1 MIYQAYQAQT
11 DLMGPMRAFAQLAV
25 DMLDGPFSS
34 MFDRSAL
41 QPLSAAYQMMAR
53 AKLTH
58 ARPAFDIASVRVGNA
73 DVPVSEE
80 IVHQAAF
87 GSLLRF
93 RKHTDVKQPRVLLIA
108 PLSGHYAT
116 LLRGTIKTLLTE
128 HDVYVTDWH
137 NARDIPVSEGRFGF
151 DEYVDYII
159 RFLEVIGPGA
169 HLIAVCQPCVQA
181 LVAASVMAEQNHP
194 AQPRSM
200 TLMAGPID
208 TRISPTK
215 VNELACSKPM
225 DWFERN
231 LISHVPARFAGAGR
245 QVYPGFLQLSAFM
258 GMNMNRHIQAH
269 VEMFEHL
276 ARGDQA
282 KANVKKA
289 FYDEYFAVLDL
300 TAEFYLETVRK
311 VFQDHELPLGKLQWH
326 GQTINP
332 SAIRKTSLLTV
343 EGERD
348 DICAI
353 GQTLAAHDLCKSIKP
368 FRKRHHLQLGVGH
381 YGVFSGQKWETQIYP
396 LLRNTI
402 LASY

>member
-11 DLMGPMRAFAQLAV
+11 DLMGPMRAFAQVAV

-53 AKLTH
+53 TKLTH
-58 ARPAFDIASVRVGNA
+58 ARPAFDITSVRVGNA

-231 LISHVPARFAGAGR
+231 LISHVPARFAGEGR

-258 GMNMNRHIQAH
+258 GMNMSRHIQAH

-282 KANVKKA
+282 KADVKKA

-332 SAIRKTSLLTV
+332 AAIRKTSLLTV

-402 LASY
+402 LASD